1 MIYDRAFFDDPVNR
15 IGTRSVKWD
24 EQSFC
29 RLGDLPLWVADWDFR
44 CAEPIV
50 EAIQKRAQ
58 HPIFGYS
65 SSDPNDANYFCR
77 YWKRRHGLDIL
88 PEETCMLPCVVTG
101 LRQAVL
107 LFTEPND
114 TVIIVTPLYGPFHDS
129 ITRAGR
135 RILAA
140 PLIPR
145 EDNGYN
151 LDLDLIEDHLKSGC
165 KLILFC
171 NPHNP
176 VSRAWRREEL
186 SSLVA
191 LANRYEAILV
201 SDEIHA
207 DFVYKPL
214 EFIPMLS
221 IQGAETCVISLASA
235 SKTFNMPGLQQAMAV
250 SKSKD
255 LLVKLRAQIE
265 LQGITS
271 GNIFAL
277 AATQA
282 AYTECDSWLDGLLN
296 YLDESREIIKK
307 SIAEELP
314 YAKLTPIEA
323 TALAWIDLRYYASTC
338 EELNKK
344 LRSSHVVLSSGTG
357 FDAKLGQGFMRL
369 NFGCT
374 HANLREGIH
383 RMSDA
388 LTK

>member
-1 MIYDRAFFDDPVNR
+1 
-15 IGTRSVKWD
+15 
-24 EQSFC
+24 
-29 RLGDLPLWVADWDFR
+29 
-44 CAEPIV
+44 
-50 EAIQKRAQ
+50 
-58 HPIFGYS
+58 
-65 SSDPNDANYFCR
+65 
-77 YWKRRHGLDIL
+77 
-88 PEETCMLPCVVTG
+88 MLPCVVTG

-129 ITRAGR
+129 ITRSGR

-255 LLVKLRAQIE
+255 LLVK
-265 LQGITS
+265 
-271 GNIFAL
+271 
-277 AATQA
+277 QA